1 MQLNKEAKRK
11 TIADLKK
18 YPDWI
23 VRIECQGLG
32 GEPVTLGGYWE
43 DNFINRESR
52 HSIIEDSIVY
62 DEEVKRKIFA
72 IERVFDRLK
81 KDSIRKDII
90 RLKFLLPDN
99 SVEDICDILNIPRST
114 YFYFQNSTL
123 SNFARALGYII

>member
-1 MQLNKEAKRK
+1 MKLDKEAKRK

-32 GEPVTLGGYWE
+32 GEPVTIGGYWE
-43 DNFINRESR
+43 DNFINSDYR
-52 HSIIEDSIVY
+52 HSVIEDSIVY

-81 KDSIRKDII
+81 KDSTRKDII
-90 RLKFLLPDN
+90 RLRYLLPDN
-99 SVEDICDILNIPRST
+99 TAKEIQNELKIPERT
-114 YFYFQNSTL
+114 YFNLHNPTL
-123 SNFARALGYII
+123 ISFARALGYII

>member
-1 MQLNKEAKRK
+1 MKLSGEIKRK
-11 TIADLKK
+11 TILDLRK

-32 GEPVTLGGYWE
+32 GEPVSLGGYWE
-43 DNFINRESR
+43 ENFINRESR

-81 KDSIRKDII
+81 KGSLRKEII
-90 RLKFLLPDN
+90 RLRYLLPDN
-99 SVEDICDILNIPRST
+99 SVEEFCKKLDISQST
-114 YFYFQNSTL
+114 YFYLQNNTL
-123 SNFARALGYII
+123 VNFARVLGYII

>member
-1 MQLNKEAKRK
+1 MKLSNEAKRK
-11 TIADLKK
+11 TISDLRK

-23 VRIECQGLG
+23 VRIECSGLG
-32 GEPVTLGGYWE
+32 GQPVSLGGYWE
-43 DNFINRESR
+43 ENFIDRDSR

-81 KDSIRKDII
+81 KDSIRKEII
-90 RLKFLLPDN
+90 RLRYLLPDN
-99 SVEDICDILNIPRST
+99 NVKDICKSLDIPQST

-123 SNFARALGYII
+123 INFARALGYII

>member
-1 MQLNKEAKRK
+1 MKLDREAKRK

-32 GEPVTLGGYWE
+32 GEPVALGGYWE
-43 DNFINRESR
+43 ENFINRDSR
-52 HSIIEDSIVY
+52 HSVIEDSIVY
-62 DEEVKRKIFA
+62 DEEIKRKIFA

-81 KDSIRKDII
+81 KDSIRKEII
-90 RLKFLLPDN
+90 RLRYLLPDN
-99 SVEDICDILNIPRST
+99 SVEDICKILDIPQST

-123 SNFARALGYII
+123 INFARALGYII

>member
-1 MQLNKEAKRK
+1 MKLDREAKRK
-11 TIADLKK
+11 TIADLRK

-32 GEPVTLGGYWE
+32 GEPATLGGYWE
-43 DNFINRESR
+43 ENFINRDSR

-62 DEEVKRKIFA
+62 DEEIKRKIFA

-81 KDSIRKDII
+81 KDSTRKEII
-90 RLKFLLPDN
+90 RLRYLLPDN
-99 SVEDICDILNIPRST
+99 TVEDICEILEIPQST

-123 SNFARALGYII
+123 INFARALGHIN